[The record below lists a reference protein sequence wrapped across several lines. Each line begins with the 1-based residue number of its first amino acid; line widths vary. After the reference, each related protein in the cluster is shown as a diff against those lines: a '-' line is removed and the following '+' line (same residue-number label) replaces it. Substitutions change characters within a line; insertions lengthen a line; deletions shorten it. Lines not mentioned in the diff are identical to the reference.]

1 MKHTKITAL
10 LCATLLAI
18 TPVYAYASN
27 LDKEQTTVAAEI
39 VADDI
44 YTAPENKNHANVS
57 FDFVDRNEVLTDGFE
72 YPVSLELKDIHTGDK
87 FEYKVKTSGQI
98 LEVEKGDYIV
108 SSIKDSSRTRYIAF
122 TDTVEI
128 YGNKE
133 YLILY
138 AEDMLGNMF
147 RNFIKDNII
156 LITFLAIF
164 AFAYK
169 HIIVSRFSN
178 DIRR

>member
-1 MKHTKITAL
+1 ML
-10 LCATLLAI
+10 LTI
-18 TPVYAYASN
+18 SPKSAYASN
-27 LDKEQTTVAAEI
+27 MNPEQTEVTAEI
-39 VADDI
+39 AAGDT

-57 FDFVDRNEVLTDGFE
+57 FEFVDRNEVLNGSLE
-72 YPVSLELKDIHTGDK
+72 YPITLEFKDIHTGDK
-87 FEYKVKTSGQI
+87 FEYKLKTDGQI

-108 SSIKDSSRTRYIAF
+108 SSFKDSSRTKYIAF

-138 AEDMLGNMF
+138 AEDMLGNMVRDF
-147 RNFIKDNII
+147 VKDNVI
-156 LITFLAIF
+156 LIAFLALF
-164 AFAYK
+164 AFVYK
-169 HIIVSRFSN
+169 HIVVKRFSN